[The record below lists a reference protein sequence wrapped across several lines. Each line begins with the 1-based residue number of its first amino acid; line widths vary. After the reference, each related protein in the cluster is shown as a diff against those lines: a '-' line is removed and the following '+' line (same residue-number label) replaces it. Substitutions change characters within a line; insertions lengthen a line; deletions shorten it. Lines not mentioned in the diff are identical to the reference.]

1 MSYSD
6 FVIFKEHKFL
16 RNIFSERELSSSDS
30 LKNMEQYHKCFEK
43 FLRISVY
50 LQTSIN
56 TINKFSE
63 CYNDELIDIYNQFC
77 ADCSDFAEI
86 KEWVLDVLIKSK
98 QESKIPKFTLQAY
111 AFVNQRLMDSPQ
123 RRFDYETLTTNKLF
137 DFVHKIVSGKTH
149 LHHSHITGKKI
160 GYAHD
165 FRYAKVR
172 ENKDVL
178 LCIAHNVFGFDMYF
192 LIK

>member
-1 MSYSD
+1 
-6 FVIFKEHKFL
+6 
-16 RNIFSERELSSSDS
+16 
-30 LKNMEQYHKCFEK
+30 MEQYHKCFEK

-50 LQTSIN
+50 LQNSIN

-63 CYNDELIDIYNQFC
+63 CYNDELIDFYNQFC

-86 KEWVLDVLIKSK
+86 KEQVLDVLIKNK
-98 QESKIPKFTLQAY
+98 QKSKIPKFTLQAY

-123 RRFDYETLTTNKLF
+123 RQFDYETLKTNKLF

-149 LHHSHITGKKI
+149 LHHSHITGKKT

-165 FRYAKVR
+165 FRYAKVG
-172 ENKDVL
+172 ENKGVL